1 MNKIMV
7 AKYQIKTAINGYFQK
22 NLAASCIHFKQ
33 KRLKKLCSFSILFDV
48 ILSKEGFRMSYISR
62 LLSQIDNFMK

>member
-48 ILSKEGFRMSYISR
+48 ISTFNYFRKIY
-62 LLSQIDNFMK
+62 